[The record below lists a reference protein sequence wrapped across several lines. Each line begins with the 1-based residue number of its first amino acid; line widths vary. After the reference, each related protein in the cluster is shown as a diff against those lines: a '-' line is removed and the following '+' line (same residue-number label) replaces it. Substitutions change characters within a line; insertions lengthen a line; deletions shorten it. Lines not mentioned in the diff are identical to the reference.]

1 MPAALHP
8 CLNVDGNAREASEF
22 YGEALGATP
31 QFATFGEFHAV
42 PEGDPAF
49 DKIMH
54 GSLEVTDLIRL
65 YVSDVV
71 EGMGEYTRGTNVAL
85 SLMGD
90 DEAVCAA
97 PTRSCRSA
105 ARSRCR
111 SRSRCGAMSTAPSPT
126 ASASCGRSTSPAAR
140 AEWSPTTSA
149 ACSRP
154 NAPAPASGSRRSGAT
169 TPRSSTGWR

>member
-8 CLNVDGNAREASEF
+8 YLNFDGNAREASEF

-31 QFATFGEFHAV
+31 QFATFGEFQAV
-42 PEGDPAF
+42 PEGDPAA

-90 DEAVCAA
+90 DEAVL
-97 PTRSCRSA
+97 RSA
-105 ARSRCR
+105 YEKLSVGGEITMPLEKQMWGDVY
-111 SRSRCGAMSTAPSPT
+111 GAFTDRF
-126 ASASCGRSTSPAAR
+126 GVVRQV
-140 AEWSPTTSA
+140 
-149 ACSRP
+149 
-154 NAPAPASGSRRSGAT
+154 NISGSEG
-169 TPRSSTGWR
+169 

>member
-8 CLNVDGNAREASEF
+8 YLNFDGNAREAFEF

-31 QFATFGEFHAV
+31 QFSTFGEFQAV
-42 PEGDPAF
+42 PADSPDA

-71 EGMGEYTRGTNVAL
+71 EGMGGYSRGTNVTL

-90 DEAVCAA
+90 DEAVL
-97 PTRSCRSA
+97 RSA
-105 ARSRCR
+105 YEKLSVGGEITMPLEKQMWGDVY
-111 SRSRCGAMSTAPSPT
+111 GAFTDRF
-126 ASASCGRSTSPAAR
+126 GIV
-140 AEWSPTTSA
+140 WQV
-149 ACSRP
+149 
-154 NAPAPASGSRRSGAT
+154 NISGAQE
-169 TPRSSTGWR
+169 